1 MAFIEDHPNLVKSIE
16 DKAVNARDNEI
27 VRMINDG
34 MSLEKLKAYLEGAK
48 L

>member
-1 MAFIEDHPNLVKSIE
+1 MAVDLKSIK
-16 DKAVNARDNEI
+16 DDRDNEI